1 MTAKS
6 KRQTPRFARLAKPP
20 HRYRSV
26 PKLRS
31 LPAALR
37 LAILDNSLVE
47 LKQFARRN
55 RSTVAAEFAHLML
68 AGTFRISYEDARRV
82 NALIVRLKGSRTEA
96 HQALAEA
103 VRDIE
108 KFQTSYVAPERR
120 RRSRTGRRGVRR
132 RDD

>member
-1 MTAKS
+1 MIVKA
-6 KRQTPRFARLAKPP
+6 KRQLPTRAHPAKPAR
-20 HRYRSV
+20 RYRSV
-26 PKLRS
+26 PELRS

-55 RSTVAAEFAHLML
+55 RTTVAAEFAHLML

-82 NALIVRLKGSRTEA
+82 NALIVQLKGSRTEA

-108 KFQTSYVAPERR
+108 KFQTSCVAPERR
-120 RRSRTGRRGVRR
+120 RRSRTGRRG
-132 RDD
+132 